1 MEGLMD
7 DIFEKID
14 QLIKEKKIPKKL
26 IAERLGYETPSGLS
40 QAMSR
45 RTLKVTH
52 FLKIAEIL
60 EVHPKE
66 LLPDMPNP
74 GDLDLEQMSL
84 IDLVKTIC
92 KYEIDKYLKPAT

>member
-14 QLIKEKKIPKKL
+14 QLIKEKKIPKK
-26 IAERLGYETPSGLS
+26 
-40 QAMSR
+40 
-45 RTLKVTH
+45 
-52 FLKIAEIL
+52 
-60 EVHPKE
+60 